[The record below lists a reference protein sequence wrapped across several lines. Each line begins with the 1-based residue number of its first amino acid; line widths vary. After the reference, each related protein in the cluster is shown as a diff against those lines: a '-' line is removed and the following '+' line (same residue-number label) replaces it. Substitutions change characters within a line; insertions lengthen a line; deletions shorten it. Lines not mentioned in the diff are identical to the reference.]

1 MIKDKSKNPGS
12 ARDAGKNPAE
22 SLEDKGVSN
31 KSKQAAH
38 YVRLPGFITDEEIG
52 LGDAIQRTSS
62 YFGIKPCGG
71 CERGAAALNR
81 WLAFT
86 PRRQK

>member
-1 MIKDKSKNPGS
+1 MIKDEGKS
-12 ARDAGKNPAE
+12 
-22 SLEDKGVSN
+22 VSDN
-31 KSKQAAH
+31 KSKQATH
-38 YVRLPGFITDEEIG
+38 RVRLPDFITDEEIG
-52 LGDAIQRTSS
+52 LGDAIKRATS

-71 CERGAAALNR
+71 CERRAAALNR